1 LKRGSE
7 WEKAATTGRRK
18 RRWKEMVSSQISLV
32 SLSLLLL
39 LCIGA
44 EKCADRVIKYSFRHV
59 LQKEREKKKK
69 MGRIRK
75 AH

>member
-18 RRWKEMVSSQISLV
+18 RGWKEMVSSQISLV
-32 SLSLLLL
+32 SLSLLL

-75 AH
+75 AN